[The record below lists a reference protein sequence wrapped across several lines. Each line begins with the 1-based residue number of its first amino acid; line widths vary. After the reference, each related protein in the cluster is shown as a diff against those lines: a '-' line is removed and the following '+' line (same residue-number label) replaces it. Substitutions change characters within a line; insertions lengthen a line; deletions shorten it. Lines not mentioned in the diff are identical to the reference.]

1 MGLGPYGAAALGA
14 GISATGGLLGN
25 LIGMERDKQMARL
38 NYQYGEMA
46 ANEADK
52 RTRALYNDLQSPAA
66 LLKQYGEAGLSPS
79 LMYGQG
85 GSAGASPSSGA
96 QGSGASGLGA
106 TTYGLN
112 LIEGAQLGLM
122 KAQADKLNAEARQ
135 ANANADTNEATR
147 EATVENLKKDLE
159 VKMANI
165 QNVNLKNSWQSME
178 NIIEEV
184 SMISKQQFG
193 YAITQEQYNQL
204 KETTR
209 KLKGEAD
216 SALAKGEVDQETIDT
231 QKAMVRAQLRNIIL
245 DNILKQAQGD
255 MTDAQAKSLLAHIA
269 IDWKNMEATR
279 KQVDEQ
285 VNLWIKQQ
293 EKLGA
298 EIPKTKSEMYA
309 KWILGGLDS
318 VAHVAEAVADFL

>member
-1 MGLGPYGAAALGA
+1 MGTYGAAALGA
-14 GISATGGLLGN
+14 GVSAVGGMLGN
-25 LIGMERDKQMARL
+25 AVGMIRDRQMAEL
-38 NYQYGEMA
+38 NYRYGEMA

-66 LLKQYGEAGLSPS
+66 LLKQYGDAGLSPS
-79 LMYGQG
+79 LMYGQS

-106 TTYGLN
+106 TTYGIN
-112 LIEGAQLGLM
+112 LMEGAQLGLM

-178 NIIEEV
+178 NVIEEI

-204 KETTR
+204 KETTQ

-216 SALAKGEVDQETIDT
+216 SALAKGEVDKDTIDT
-231 QKAMVRAQLRNIIL
+231 QKTLIRAQLKNIIM
-245 DNILKQAQGD
+245 DNILKKAQGE

-269 IDWKNMEATR
+269 IDWKNMEATK

-318 VAHVAEAVADFL
+318 AAHIAEAVADFL